1 MVPKTIFGPKSHFS
15 YFHEFSLCVCNFCTS
30 NMPNWTL
37 SRDLSN
43 EILFMSNWHHL
54 HCVWKGGK
62 WKESKGREGISCIWI
77 IEKKRNVCKTN
88 PLGPHFAVRGRKG
101 SRETQIKKWSL
112 PFRLLTAWISTFV
125 IIFYIS
131 LPNLRGHKSKNNNFF
146 FFTSQTK
153 DHENIQGKFFLFL
166 FSYLLFLS
174 LISFPFY
181 SLNCNQTKC

>member
-1 MVPKTIFGPKSHFS
+1 MF
-15 YFHEFSLCVCNFCTS
+15 VCNFCTS

-43 EILFMSNWHHL
+43 DILFMSNWHHL

-62 WKESKGREGISCIWI
+62 WKESKGRDGISCIWI

-112 PFRLLTAWISTFV
+112 PVRLLTAWISTLV

-131 LPNLRGHKSKNNNFF
+131 LPNLCGHKSKNYNFF
-146 FFTSQTK
+146 SLQVKQRIMKIYKGSFFFSFSP
-153 DHENIQGKFFLFL
+153 IFFSSHLF
-166 FSYLLFLS
+166 LFLS
-174 LISFPFY
+174 LLSIA
-181 SLNCNQTKC
+181 TKKSVNRKLVANKL